1 MKILIVKRM
10 AFCSKAFLNFI
21 FLLCSLLSLQGVT
34 AQTKYTNLVAD
45 TSIEEKLVQLALQ
58 GPEMQKTD
66 HLTKINE
73 YQLKSAQNTWM
84 NLLTFSLNYN
94 DQTLAKTPAQAAYV
108 YPRYFF
114 GLNIPLG
121 TILSRTGV
129 KSAKENIEIGKENA
143 EITRRN
149 IREQILTAYKQYVA
163 ITQLITMQSE
173 LMNDVKTQLAQVEE
187 KFRSGTI
194 SLDAYNA
201 AQKNNN
207 AEMAALINLKLQQD
221 LKKLEIEKM
230 IGVKLETVLKK

>member
-1 MKILIVKRM
+1 MKILTVKRM
-10 AFCSKAFLNFI
+10 AFSFKNVLSFSILMYSFLSIKN
-21 FLLCSLLSLQGVT
+21 LA
-34 AQTKYTNLVAD
+34 AQTNAAD
-45 TSIEEKLVQLALQ
+45 TSIEERLVQLALQ

-94 DQTLAKTPAQAAYV
+94 EQTLAKQTVQTAYV

-121 TILSRTGV
+121 TLLSRTGV
-129 KSAKENIEIGKENA
+129 KSARENIEIGKENA

-149 IREQILTAYKQYVA
+149 IREQVLTAYKQYVVYS
-163 ITQLITMQSE
+163 QLITMQSE
-173 LMNDVKTQLAQVEE
+173 LVNDVKTQLAQIEE
-187 KFRSGTI
+187 KFRNGTI
-194 SLDAYNA
+194 SLDAYNS
-201 AQKNNN
+201 AQRNNN
-207 AEMAALINLKLQQD
+207 AERAALINLKLQQD

-230 IGVKLETVLKK
+230 IGVKLETVIRK

>member
-1 MKILIVKRM
+1 MKILTVKRM
-10 AFCSKAFLNFI
+10 AFCFKTFLSFSI
-21 FLLCSLLSLQGVT
+21 LLCSVLPIKRIE
-34 AQTKYTNLVAD
+34 AQTNAAD
-45 TSIEEKLVQLALQ
+45 TSIEERLVQLALQ

-66 HLTKINE
+66 HLSKINE

-94 DQTLAKTPAQAAYV
+94 EQTLAKTTAQTAYV

-129 KSAKENIEIGKENA
+129 KSARENIEIGKENA

-149 IREQILTAYKQYVA
+149 IREQVLTAYKQYVVYS
-163 ITQLITMQSE
+163 QLITMQSE
-173 LMNDVKTQLAQVEE
+173 LVNDVKTQLVQSEE
-187 KFRSGTI
+187 KFRNGTI

-201 AQKNNN
+201 AQKVNNG
-207 AEMAALINLKLQQD
+207 EMAALINLKLQQD

-230 IGVKLETVLKK
+230 IGVKLETVLRK

>member
-10 AFCSKAFLNFI
+10 AFCFKTFLSFSI
-21 FLLCSLLSLQGVT
+21 LLCVFFSKNVT
-34 AQTKYTNLVAD
+34 AQTNAAD
-45 TSIEEKLVQLALQ
+45 TSIEERLVQLALQ

-94 DQTLAKTPAQAAYV
+94 EQTLAKQTAQTAYV

-121 TILSRTGV
+121 TLLSRTGV
-129 KSAKENIEIGKENA
+129 KSARENIEIGKENA
-143 EITRRN
+143 EITKRN
-149 IREQILTAYKQYVA
+149 IREQVLTAYKQYVVYS
-163 ITQLITMQSE
+163 QLITMQSE
-173 LMNDVKTQLAQVEE
+173 LVNDVKTQLAQSEE
-187 KFRSGTI
+187 KFRNGTI
-194 SLDAYNA
+194 SLDAYNT
-201 AQKNNN
+201 AQKVNNG
-207 AEMAALINLKLQQD
+207 EMAALINLKLQQD

-230 IGVKLETVLKK
+230 IGVKLETVLRK